1 MRADN
6 LGECYRYNNLYV
18 CMYEKTNLRISYE
31 IATPSAV
38 TGLHRGGFFV
48 FLMAQG
54 LLAFPIVY
62 IFDLYGHFGQ
72 EL

>member
-1 MRADN
+1 
-6 LGECYRYNNLYV
+6 
-18 CMYEKTNLRISYE
+18 MYEKTNLRISYE